1 MAIDTADITDGVF
14 SDFGESAV
22 LVGDQWRVDGLEVVF
37 NPSWQSAAAGAIGIE
52 REETT
57 VQIRTTDAVSY
68 GIENGWKLEIGEGA
82 AAVTYRITSRADDG
96 FGITLLTVVREP

>member
-22 LVGDQWRVDGLEVVF
+22 LVGDQWRVDDLEIVF
-37 NPSWQSAAAGAIGIE
+37 NPSWQGSVAGGLAIE
-52 REETT
+52 REEPT
-57 VQIRTTDAVSY
+57 VQVRTTDAVSY

-96 FGITLLTVVREP
+96 LGITLLTVARET